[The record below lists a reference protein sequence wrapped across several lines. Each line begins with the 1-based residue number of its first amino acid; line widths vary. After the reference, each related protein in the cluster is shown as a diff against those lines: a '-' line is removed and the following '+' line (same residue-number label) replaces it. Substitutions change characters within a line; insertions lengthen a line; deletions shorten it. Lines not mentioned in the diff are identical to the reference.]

1 MRINMGNE
9 LMNKAKQEIDVA
21 FLKEVEP
28 YERDVFYY
36 ETDRMGIV
44 HHSNYIRWLEEARN
58 DFYAQTGFAF
68 DKIEDSGIM
77 VPVVSASCQYKIPFR
92 FGDRFRIQV
101 IPVLFNGVKFGF
113 EYEIYDA
120 ATDELRAKGAS
131 EHCFSDFSLNPVRLN
146 HKQPDMYQAFLPFF
160 PNRKK

>member
-1 MRINMGNE
+1 MEHEIEKRENQE
-9 LMNKAKQEIDVA
+9 LGEII
-21 FLKEVEP
+21 LKPVEV

-58 DFYAQTGFAF
+58 DFYAQTGFPF
-68 DKIEDSGIM
+68 DQIEDAGIM
-77 VPVVSASCQYKIPFR
+77 VPVVSAACQYKSPFR

-120 ATDELRAKGAS
+120 ETGELRAHGAS
-131 EHCFSDFSLNPVRLN
+131 EHCFSDFSLKPVRLN
-146 HKQPDMYQAFLPFF
+146 RTKPEIYEAFLPYF
-160 PNRKK
+160 PSKKK

>member
-1 MRINMGNE
+1 MENE
-9 LMNKAKQEIDVA
+9 LSTRIKQEPDIA

-58 DFYAQTGFAF
+58 EFYAQTGFAF
-68 DKIEDSGIM
+68 DQIENAGIM
-77 VPVVSASCQYKIPFR
+77 VPVVSATCRYKAPFR

-101 IPVLFNGVKFGF
+101 VPTLFNGVKFGF
-113 EYEIYDA
+113 TYEIYDA
-120 ATDELRAKGAS
+120 ATDELRARGES
-131 EHCFSDFSLNPVRLN
+131 EHCFSDFSLKPVRINRTHVDL
-146 HKQPDMYQAFLPFF
+146 YEAFLPYF
-160 PNRKK
+160 PGKK